1 MTTGGVPF
9 TEAPDE
15 DNFLRDFLNSNN
27 HGRGRSVSL
36 PSTATN
42 GELMFAFPT
51 ENREARE
58 EIHTDERVQLATLG
72 LGEAGHM
79 EGERGAGNKSFWSE
93 IIPPSAAQR
102 GCHSATRL
110 SSRRPPFE
118 ELICIVS
125 GKLRLIWTSQVS
137 DSYQ

>member
-58 EIHTDERVQLATLG
+58 EIHADHLDKEPLLG
-72 LGEAGHM
+72 LREAGHM
-79 EGERGAGNKSFWSE
+79 GA
-93 IIPPSAAQR
+93 
-102 GCHSATRL
+102 
-110 SSRRPPFE
+110 RRSWP
-118 ELICIVS
+118 
-125 GKLRLIWTSQVS
+125 K
-137 DSYQ
+137 

>member
-15 DNFLRDFLNSNN
+15 DNLLRDFLNSNN

-58 EIHTDERVQLATLG
+58 ENHADHLDQETFLCLWEARHQDCLTGVIHKTLLAAG
-72 LGEAGHM
+72 LLSRPSGIAHEAGD
-79 EGERGAGNKSFWSE
+79 
-93 IIPPSAAQR
+93 PPR
-102 GCHSATRL
+102 VRKG
-110 SSRRPPFE
+110 
-118 ELICIVS
+118 
-125 GKLRLIWTSQVS
+125 
-137 DSYQ
+137 